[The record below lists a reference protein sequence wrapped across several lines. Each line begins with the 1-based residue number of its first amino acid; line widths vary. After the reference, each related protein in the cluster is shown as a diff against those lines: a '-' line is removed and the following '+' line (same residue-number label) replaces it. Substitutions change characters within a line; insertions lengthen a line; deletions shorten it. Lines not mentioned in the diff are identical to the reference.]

1 MIGEFVV
8 SSNSRS
14 TVANSAERFRLAM
27 TNDVRASRGSDVMAG
42 GATQGTPA
50 QTRFDRVLVTGGE
63 GFLGRHLCAALAAA
77 GAQVVCVDNLS
88 TSAPRLTELPPGVQF
103 VQHDITAAL
112 PLPWADTHFDAI
124 FHLASPASPPDYL
137 RLPLATLRT
146 GSLGTTT
153 VLDLADRCGARVV
166 LASTSEV
173 YGDPLEHP
181 QRESYWGNVNPIGP
195 RSVYDEAK
203 RYAEALAFAYHR
215 DHGTDIGVARIFN
228 TYGPG
233 MRPDDGRAVPTFC
246 RQALCGRPLTV
257 AGDGT
262 QTRSLCYVDDTVAG
276 LIALACSSVTGPVN
290 IGNPV
295 ELPVREIAEIIRD
308 LAGAD
313 VPIEHH
319 PAATDDPQRRCPDI
333 SEARDRLGWAPTV
346 SHRDGL
352 TATVDWFRDVVRA
365 AAVPTAHAT

>member
-1 MIGEFVV
+1 M
-8 SSNSRS
+8 
-14 TVANSAERFRLAM
+14 ANSAERFRLAM
-27 TNDVRASRGSDVMAG
+27 TNDVRAPRGSEVMAD
-42 GATQGTPA
+42 GATRSGPA
-50 QTRFDRVLVTGGE
+50 ETRFGRVLVTGGE
-63 GFLGRHLCAALAAA
+63 GFLGRHLCATLAAA
-77 GAQVVCVDNLS
+77 GRQVVCVDNLS
-88 TSAPRLTELPPGVQF
+88 TSAPRFADLPSGVQF

-112 PLPWADTHFDAI
+112 PQPWADTDFDAI

-137 RLPLATLRT
+137 RLPLQTLRT
-146 GSLGTTT
+146 GALGTTT
-153 VLDLADRCGARVV
+153 VLDLADRCGARLV

-173 YGDPLEHP
+173 YGDPLQHP

-246 RQALCGRPLTV
+246 QQALSGSPLTV

-276 LIALACSSVTGPVN
+276 LIALAAHPVTGPVN

-313 VPIEHH
+313 VPIEHR
-319 PAATDDPQRRCPDI
+319 PAVTDDPRRRCPDI
-333 SEARDRLGWAPTV
+333 TEARELLGWEPAV
-346 SHRDGL
+346 SYLDGL
-352 TATVDWFRDVVRA
+352 AATVDWFRDVLA
-365 AAVPTAHAT
+365 AADVPTAQAT

>member
-1 MIGEFVV
+1 M
-8 SSNSRS
+8 
-14 TVANSAERFRLAM
+14 ANSAERFRLAT
-27 TNDVRASRGSDVMAG
+27 TNDVRAPHGSDVMAE
-42 GATQGTPA
+42 GATRAGGA
-50 QTRFDRVLVTGGE
+50 QTRFGRALVTGGE
-63 GFLGRHLCAALAAA
+63 GFLGRHLCATLAAA
-77 GAQVVCVDNLS
+77 GTQVVCVDNLS
-88 TSAPRLTELPPGVQF
+88 TSAPRFADLPRGVQF
-103 VQHDITAAL
+103 VEHDITAPL
-112 PLPWADTHFDAI
+112 PQPWADTDFDVI

-146 GSLGTTT
+146 GAQGTTT
-153 VLDLADRCGARVV
+153 VLDLADRCRSRVV

-246 RQALCGRPLTV
+246 RQALGGLPLTV

-276 LIALACSSVTGPVN
+276 LIAMAGSRVSGPVN

-319 PAATDDPQRRCPDI
+319 PAVTDDPQRRCPDI
-333 SEARDRLGWAPTV
+333 SEARDHLGWAPTV
-346 SHRDGL
+346 SHLDGL
-352 TATVDWFRDVVRA
+352 SATVDWFREVLRA
-365 AAVPTAHAT
+365 ADVPTAQAT